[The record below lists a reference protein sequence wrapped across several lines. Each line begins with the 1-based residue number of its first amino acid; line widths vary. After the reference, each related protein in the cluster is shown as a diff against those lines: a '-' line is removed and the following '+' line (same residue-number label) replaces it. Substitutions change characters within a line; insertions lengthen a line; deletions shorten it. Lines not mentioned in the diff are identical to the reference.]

1 MKNIIFKKLGT
12 IVLALLIGVSVF
24 SLFPTVTKAETSNVT
39 WSNGSLLAKLGNGG
53 QGDKA
58 TVGKTSGKW
67 YWEVNVVD
75 GNPDIPSISLIGI
88 TSESGTNT
96 SDKWKY
102 HSYYGYDGQILTKIS
117 SDITRTKYGK
127 TFAQKD
133 TIGLALDMDNDTIS
147 WYKNGVWQGSNT
159 AKPSQLGGSQVF
171 PMVMAG
177 ENGYKSFQANFG
189 ASDFK
194 YPIPEGFLPYQD
206 SGTSTTPDPS
216 TKPDPSTT
224 PDPST
229 KPDPSTT
236 PDPSTKPD
244 PSTTPDPSTKPDPSD
259 TDGASQPTGD
269 RAILTVTMDNG
280 FDKEFDLSKKE
291 LNAFIA
297 WYDAKDAGRG
307 ASFFAIDKHNN
318 NKGPFSN
325 RKDYVIFNK
334 ILTFEVSEYSTK

>member
-12 IVLALLIGVSVF
+12 MMLALLLGVSVF
-24 SLFPTVTKAETSNVT
+24 SLFPTVTKAETANVT
-39 WSNGSLLAKLGNGG
+39 WTNGSLVTSLSNPG
-53 QGDKA
+53 QSDKA
-58 TVGKTSGKW
+58 TVGKTKGKW
-67 YWEVNVVD
+67 YWEVKVSHN
-75 GNPDIPSISLIGI
+75 ISLVGI
-88 TSESGTNT
+88 TGESGP
-96 SDKWKY
+96 KY
-102 HSYYGYDGQILTKIS
+102 QAYYGYSGQIINNIT
-117 SDITRTKYGK
+117 SDVRTAYGP
-127 TFAQKD
+127 TFGAND
-133 TIGLALDMDNDTIS
+133 VIGIALDLDNDKIV
-147 WYKNGVWQGSNT
+147 WYKNGVSLGANSV
-159 AKPSQLGGSQVF
+159 KPSELEGLEVF
-171 PMVMAG
+171 PMVM
-177 ENGYKSFQANFG
+177 NGTSAKMDYQANFG

-194 YPIPEGFLPYQD
+194 YSIPEGFLPYQD
-206 SGTSTTPDPS
+206 SGTSTTPNPS

-236 PDPSTKPD
+236 PDPS
-244 PSTTPDPSTKPDPSD
+244 D
-259 TDGASQPTGD
+259 TDGNSQPTGD

-297 WYDAKDAGRG
+297 WYDAKDASRG

>member
-12 IVLALLIGVSVF
+12 IMLALLIGASIF
-24 SLFPTVTKAETSNVT
+24 SLFPTVTKAETTNVT
-39 WSNGSLLAKLGNGG
+39 WTNGSLATSLGNVG
-53 QGDKA
+53 QSDKA
-58 TVGKTSGKW
+58 TVGKTKGKW
-67 YWEVNVVD
+67 YWEVKVNY
-75 GNPDIPSISLIGI
+75 SISLVGI
-88 TSESGTNT
+88 TGESGP
-96 SDKWKY
+96 KY
-102 HSYYGYDGQILTKIS
+102 QAYYGYSGQIINNIT
-117 SDITRTKYGK
+117 SDVRTAYGP
-127 TFAQKD
+127 TFAKD
-133 TIGLALDMDNDTIS
+133 DVIGVALDLDNDKIF
-147 WYKNGVWQGSNT
+147 WYKNGVSLGANT
-159 AKPSQLGGSQVF
+159 VKPSELEGSQIF
-171 PMVMAG
+171 PMVM
-177 ENGYKSFQANFG
+177 NGTSGIMTYEANFG

-194 YPIPEGFLPYQD
+194 YPVPEGFLPYQE

-216 TKPDPSTT
+216 TKPDPSTN
-224 PDPST
+224 PDS
-229 KPDPSTT
+229 STT
-236 PDPSTKPD
+236 PGS
-244 PSTTPDPSTKPDPSD
+244 STTPDPSD
-259 TDGASQPTGD
+259 TDGSSPTGD

>member
-12 IVLALLIGVSVF
+12 IVLALLIGASVF
-24 SLFPTVTKAETSNVT
+24 SLFPAVTKAETTNVT
-39 WSNGSLLAKLGNGG
+39 WKNGSVVTSLGEVGAS
-53 QGDKA
+53 DKA
-58 TVGKTSGKW
+58 TVGKTKGKW
-67 YWEVNVVD
+67 YWEVKVSH
-75 GNPDIPSISLIGI
+75 SISLVGI
-88 TSESGTNT
+88 TGESGP
-96 SDKWKY
+96 KY
-102 HSYYGYDGQILTKIS
+102 QAYYGYSGEIINKIT
-117 SDITRTKYGK
+117 SDVRTAYGPM
-127 TFAQKD
+127 FGLND
-133 TIGLALDMDNDTIS
+133 VIGVALDLDNDKIV
-147 WYKNGVWQGSNT
+147 WYKNGVSLGANT
-159 AKPSQLGGSQVF
+159 VKPSELEGTQVF
-171 PMVMAG
+171 PMVA
-177 ENGYKSFQANFG
+177 NGTGGKMTYEANFG

-194 YPIPEGFLPYQD
+194 YPVPEGFLPYQE

-244 PSTTPDPSTKPDPSD
+244 PSTTPDPSD